1 VSLRAVIATYDDAPP
16 IGGQG
21 RYVCGLRA
29 GLRRRGVEVRTVA
42 GHGDGAVHVPPVTR
56 RPPLDHS
63 LALTRDPR
71 PLLAGAPDVIH
82 VMGGPGGVIL
92 PRRLATPVVYTAHH
106 TYRQAFP
113 RRSPRRILSPVEARA
128 YRLAAMVL
136 AVSPSTADAVL
147 RLGVRADRVEVLAP
161 GIEVGRFDGGVEGPA
176 APAGDGRENGAGTG
190 QGWGGGAPEA
200 TAARAADG
208 TGARTAGGRDPGRLL
223 YVGRL
228 EAEKRPLDA
237 VAVMAELARRY
248 PGVRGTVIGRGRLDD
263 AVRVAASGAP
273 AGAVEVRGAVS
284 ESELARAYAEAA
296 VLVVPSRYEGLG
308 LVALEA
314 MAAGVAVVAYDVSG
328 LRDAVRG
335 RGTLVPAGDRAAMAR
350 ACAEFVAD
358 PAARAELAARACA
371 AVRAE
376 HSWDAVAARVEAVYR
391 AVG

>member
-1 VSLRAVIATYDDAPP
+1 
-16 IGGQG
+16 
-21 RYVCGLRA
+21 
-29 GLRRRGVEVRTVA
+29 VA
-42 GHGDGAVHVPPVTR
+42 GHGDEAVPVPRVTG

-71 PLLAGAPDVIH
+71 PLLACGPDVVH
-82 VMGGPGGVIL
+82 VMGGPGGVVL
-92 PRRLATPVVYTAHH
+92 PRRLEPPVVYTAHH

-147 RLGVRADRVEVLAP
+147 RLGVAADRVEVLAP
-161 GIEVGRFDGGVEGPA
+161 GIEVERFDG
-176 APAGDGRENGAGTG
+176 AGD
-190 QGWGGGAPEA
+190 
-200 TAARAADG
+200 
-208 TGARTAGGRDPGRLL
+208 GRDPGRLL

-237 VAVMAELARRY
+237 IAVMAELARRH
-248 PGVRGTVIGRGRLDD
+248 PGVRGTIIGRGRLDG
-263 AVRVAASGAP
+263 AVRAAAAAAP

-284 ESELARAYAEAA
+284 ERELTRAYAEAA

-350 ACAEFVAD
+350 ACAGLVVDAAGRAEV
-358 PAARAELAARACA
+358 AARARAS
-371 AVRAE
+371 VRAE

-391 AVG
+391 AVAEASGGPPRRRAGVRGAGGGIPPGRRSPPR